1 MRRPVTFSIR
11 MQTSLTIENCTFT
24 CYNVA
29 YGFSP
34 RTKHVEGSG
43 PEFMKI
49 TNSEFRVGRGSGM
62 IFQSGGKGPF
72 ETTRIQNIHIEDCT
86 FHTPMRI
93 DKARNISL
101 INNRFHSDVKV
112 GGRATL
118 TIDGNQW
125 NGKAFQLK
133 EVPQ

>member
-34 RTKHVEGSG
+34 RTKHVEGPG

-62 IFQSGGKGPF
+62 IFQSGGNGPF
-72 ETTRIQNIHIEDCT
+72 ETTRIQNIHIENST

-93 DKARNISL
+93 DKA
-101 INNRFHSDVKV
+101 
-112 GGRATL
+112 GT
-118 TIDGNQW
+118 
-125 NGKAFQLK
+125 
-133 EVPQ
+133 